1 MERAQV
7 PMRWDP
13 IGGVTVMTS
22 TISSSNNKELVNSI
36 TTSTEPTTVVEL
48 QDGGLPAVQEYIVLT
63 TTDDKMIGG
72 SGVVS
77 GDGGIVPGDGGIV
90 PGDRG
95 IVPGDQHHRIIGEEE
110 AKYWV

>member
-22 TISSSNNKELVNSI
+22 SISSNNKELVNSI
-36 TTSTEPTTVVEL
+36 TTSTEATTVVEL

-77 GDGGIVPGDGGIV
+77 ADGGIV

-95 IVPGDQHHRIIGEEE
+95 IVPGDQHHRIIGENE